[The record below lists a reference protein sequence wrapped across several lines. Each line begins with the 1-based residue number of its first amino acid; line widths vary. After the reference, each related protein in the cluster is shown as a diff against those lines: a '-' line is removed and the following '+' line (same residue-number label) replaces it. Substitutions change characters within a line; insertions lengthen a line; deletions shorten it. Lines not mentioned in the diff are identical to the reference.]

1 MKNRSL
7 AQYVFTSKYAKTLE
21 GGRPE
26 SYEQTVDRYLST
38 FEGLDGALR
47 DDLREALVSKKIA
60 GSQRGLQFG
69 GAAIRDKNERAY
81 NCSSSHCDRPRFFA
95 EAFYLLL
102 CGCGVG
108 FSVQKMHTQ
117 YLPSIVKPFRS
128 VSFVV
133 GDSIEGWADA
143 VFALVRSYMGM
154 GALPLFDFSEIRPA
168 GSAISHGGVAPGPE
182 GLRVALERVQG
193 ILEARIDSEL
203 RPIDCFDMTMHLA
216 DAVLSGGIR
225 RAATLCMFDLDD
237 EEMLQSKTGD
247 WFAVN
252 PQRARANIS
261 AVILPHHTK
270 EQFASIFDSTRQF
283 GEPGFV
289 NLADGNYSVNPC
301 CEILMCPLLIKGEDG
316 KVLERYSLGDLGRID
331 ELRQRGLVE
340 SGWQMCNLSTINCAA
355 LAEPSEL
362 PRYARLATILGTHQA
377 SLTRFKYLGEVSEQ
391 ITRREALLGVSMTG
405 IYANKGFLDPD
416 LLNLSASTCV
426 LTNKFYAEE
435 LGIAPASRI
444 CCVKPE
450 GTASITLGVVS
461 SGLHPYHAHKYI
473 RRVQANA
480 LEPMYQY
487 VERVAPY
494 ACSKSVWGGS
504 DARVIA
510 FACSAPKG
518 AFVKSELSVQQHIA
532 DIVSVNRNWV
542 RHGESPNNRLE
553 SAHHNVS
560 CTISVGES
568 EWDLVRDLLWEN
580 IGMLTGVSMLPS
592 TGDYIYEQAPL
603 QEVIEGSDDPKH
615 KEVAAL
621 WELLNSM
628 PDLDFDGF
636 DEHTEDFGAE
646 PACAGGAC
654 ALPMWDSTAT
664 DSTLEVAT
672 DSTLADSTPVDVSHE
687 ASATDRA
694 SLDLILEI
702 ASHLLRDNAA
712 VLDRLKA
719 DFARLKASIVP

>member
-38 FEGLDGALR
+38 FDGLAGPIKEE
-47 DDLREALVSKKIA
+47 LREALVSKRIA

-117 YLPSIVKPFRS
+117 YLPELSRPTSEAPYIIA
-128 VSFVV
+128 
-133 GDSIEGWADA
+133 DSIEGWADA
-143 VFALVRSYMGM
+143 VHALVLSFMG
-154 GALPLFDFSEIRPA
+154 GGPLPKFDYSEIRPA
-168 GSAISHGGVAPGPE
+168 GSAISHGGVAPGPAGLE
-182 GLRVALERVQG
+182 LALLRVVKVL
-193 ILEARIDSEL
+193 DSRSGKRL
-203 RPIDCFDMTMHLA
+203 RPIDCFDITMHLA

-247 WFAVN
+247 WFTQN

-270 EQFASIFDSTRQF
+270 EQFSRIFDSTRQF

-316 KVLERYSLGDLGRID
+316 KVLSKYSLSDLSRID
-331 ELRQRGLVE
+331 ELRQGGLVQ
-340 SGWQMCNLSTINCAA
+340 SGWQMCNLSTVNCAA
-355 LAEPSEL
+355 LSSPSEL

-377 SLTRFKYLGEVSEQ
+377 SLTSFKYLGEVSEQ

-405 IYANKGFLDPD
+405 IYANKGFLDAD
-416 LLNLSASTCV
+416 LLQLAASTCV

-487 VERVAPY
+487 VESLAPY
-494 ACSKSVWGGS
+494 ACSKSVWGGP

-510 FACSAPKG
+510 FACTAPEG
-518 AFVKSELSVQQHIA
+518 AFVKSELSVQQHIS

-560 CTISVGES
+560 CTVSVGAD

-580 IGMLTGVSMLPS
+580 INMLTGVSMLPS
-592 TGDYIYEQAPL
+592 SGDYIYDQAPL

-615 KEVAAL
+615 KEVEAL
-621 WELLNSM
+621 WNLLASK
-628 PDLDFDGF
+628 PDIDFDGF
-636 DEHTEDFGAE
+636 DAHTEDFGAE

-654 ALPMWDSTAT
+654 ALPMWDSSAT
-664 DSTLEVAT
+664 DSSPT
-672 DSTLADSTPVDVSHE
+672 DSTPAAPVYCEPVEPSKEVSL
-687 ASATDRA
+687 A
-694 SLDLILEI
+694 SLDLIEEI
-702 ASHLLRDNAA
+702 ATHLLRSYPE
-712 VLDRLKA
+712 LLGRLKA
-719 DFARLKASIVP
+719 DFARLKASVE